1 VPPVLDEHDEALRV
15 RDEEIERLRAVIA
28 GDPSPRM
35 IRTEDVA
42 RVLWPLV
49 YAGRRDACHDE
60 GFSPRFDELPQRA
73 QDIFCASIDD
83 AMQLMGATVKRDAAE
98 EEQRASSAAQMFDE
112 FTARGAGLRS
122 AHAEIERLRT
132 DLASVTTER
141 DRLQRACNEGLP
153 RERIDCP
160 ACRKRHVE
168 GPRHDNPSIDGRT
181 RPHHTHRCYHCGHVW
196 PTDRW
201 SFGVA
206 EGEETAVAPSEIER
220 LRTDLATLRAEL
232 DAVQFSRSAARQD
245 AEYLARAVGR
255 VAYELVFENSKG
267 TRQAATAYVL
277 ADGRAYAPILGP
289 SVRLFATLEEL
300 GRELAT
306 AFGDGFRLT
315 STEKTTR

>member
-1 VPPVLDEHDEALRV
+1 MNGHRCIHCNEVSPEHLRICAALQHGMPGEDYHTDPPDHVVPPVLDEHDEALRV
-15 RDEEIERLRAVIA
+15 RDE
-28 GDPSPRM
+28 
-35 IRTEDVA
+35 
-42 RVLWPLV
+42 
-49 YAGRRDACHDE
+49 
-60 GFSPRFDELPQRA
+60 
-73 QDIFCASIDD
+73 
-83 AMQLMGATVKRDAAE
+83 
-98 EEQRASSAAQMFDE
+98 
-112 FTARGAGLRS
+112 
-122 AHAEIERLRT
+122 EIERLRT

-220 LRTDLATLRAEL
+220 LRTDLATLRAEF

-277 ADGRAYAPILGP
+277 ADERAYAPILGP
-289 SVRLFATLEEL
+289 SVPLFATIEDL
-300 GRELAT
+300 GRELAV